1 MDWSPISRSTPV
13 WSTHAFR
20 TGTLAR
26 DERQWCFCL
35 KLVFDLSKWSQPVL
49 VCELILFRTLDWLSL
64 LSIFYVSE
72 NLTWGNSISDSV
84 MSGCSPAVFFN
95 FQSTRHFEILRS
107 QPPWAHGPGGS
118 KPLSRAASCEALWA
132 GPWGLWDHDQRG
144 LPCRREVLRGAG
156 ARMCPAPPA
165 FEGASQPL
173 PWKWT
178 VLKHFLKG
186 KEAKM
191 KEVRYGKIAHYV
203 RKSVWNSW
211 VKTWLKGENCSF
223 FSANFW
229 PKAAG
234 ALPSH
239 WKGCPKLCPHF
250 YFFHSSGCWPIIF
263 LRW

>member
-84 MSGCSPAVFFN
+84 MSGCSPAVVFN

-203 RKSVWNSW
+203 RKSEDMAQGWKLFV
-211 VKTWLKGENCSF
+211 

-234 ALPSH
+234 ALLSH